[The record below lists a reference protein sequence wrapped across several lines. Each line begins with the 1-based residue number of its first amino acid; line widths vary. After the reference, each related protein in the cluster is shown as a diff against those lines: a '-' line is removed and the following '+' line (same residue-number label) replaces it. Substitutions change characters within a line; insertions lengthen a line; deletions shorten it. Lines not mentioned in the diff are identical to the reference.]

1 MFTGRKSSLHSTTL
15 LHSWPGFFHLNLF
28 LSLNSMNPRC
38 ALSYHTKTPHWQ
50 LWTTIRMKFTFRV
63 VCTRSRVGISAT
75 FTELRPEFFFP
86 NVFPSLNPPIIR
98 YALSL
103 CVCVYGLDPDRPQD
117 VIQYSCTRP
126 AIPWDYHHL
135 RHYIHVADHED
146 YGNHSFFF
154 PVDSFAPLS
163 VCLVLMSS

>member
-28 LSLNSMNPRC
+28 LSLNPMNPRC

-75 FTELRPEFFFP
+75 FTELRSGFFFP

-103 CVCVYGLDPDRPQD
+103 CVCMGSTPTDHKMLF
-117 VIQYSCTRP
+117 S
-126 AIPWDYHHL
+126 
-135 RHYIHVADHED
+135 IHVRGLLYRGTITICDIISTLRIMKTTEIILFSSRSILSR
-146 YGNHSFFF
+146 HS
-154 PVDSFAPLS
+154 LS
-163 VCLVLMSS
+163 ASS